1 MKGEVV
7 MLPIWAKCV
16 SSSSLVKGTEIS
28 LPTSHT
34 SGSRRGQLEKE
45 GCDAQG
51 RRKSNQ
57 NTAEVSGP
65 WSLG

>member
-1 MKGEVV
+1 

-16 SSSSLVKGTEIS
+16 SSSSLAKGTEIS
-28 LPTSHT
+28 LPASHT